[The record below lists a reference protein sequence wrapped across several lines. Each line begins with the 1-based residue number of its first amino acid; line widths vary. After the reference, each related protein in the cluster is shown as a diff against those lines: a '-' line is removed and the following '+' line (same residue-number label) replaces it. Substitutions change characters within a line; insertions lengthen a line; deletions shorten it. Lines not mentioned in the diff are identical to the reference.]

1 MEVCGV
7 TRVVMTI
14 LIVDGDA
21 DSRERLRVILAEAA
35 QWNIEA
41 VCTGAEALRVLESGE
56 IDLVLTD
63 LMAPEMEGL
72 ALCREIKAS
81 SDLSHLPVVMM
92 LDNGEH
98 EYLDPA
104 CEAGACDYILKPVE
118 PLDVLAR
125 VHAVLRIK
133 KDTDSRLARE
143 RALTAAN
150 RRLLQLSVVDAV
162 TGIAN
167 RRGFDQTLDRV
178 WRSAARH
185 RVDVALL
192 MIDVDFFKPYN
203 DQLGH
208 LAGDQCLRNIAEA
221 LSQGLKRPDDF
232 LARYGGEEFSV
243 VLPRTDAAGAGV
255 VAERLRSDIENLGIV
270 HPASPVADH
279 VTISQGV
286 ACMLPKRGAAPSI
299 LVAMADE
306 ALYEAKGSGRNRSCT
321 RNKAPDAWQLSG
333 FVAGES
339 HNRTPRY
346 EGYRPSR
353 IKPQ

>member
-1 MEVCGV
+1 
-7 TRVVMTI
+7 MTI

-35 QWNIEA
+35 QWNIGA

-72 ALCREIKAS
+72 ALCREIKAR

-98 EYLDPA
+98 EYLDLA

-125 VHAVLRIK
+125 VRAVLRIK
-133 KDTDSRLARE
+133 KDTDSRLQRE
-143 RALTAAN
+143 RSLTAAN

-178 WRSAARH
+178 WRSASRQ

-208 LAGDQCLRNIAEA
+208 LAGDQCLRSIAEA

-243 VLPRTDAAGAGV
+243 VLPRTDAGGRGGGGGKTAVRYRESRHRSSGFAGRGSHHDQPRRGLHA
-255 VAERLRSDIENLGIV
+255 AEARSCAIDSGR
-270 HPASPVADH
+270 H
-279 VTISQGV
+279 GR
-286 ACMLPKRGAAPSI
+286 RGALRGERIRAQP
-299 LVAMADE
+299 E
-306 ALYEAKGSGRNRSCT
+306 LYAE
-321 RNKAPDAWQLSG
+321 
-333 FVAGES
+333 
-339 HNRTPRY
+339 
-346 EGYRPSR
+346 
-353 IKPQ
+353 

>member
-1 MEVCGV
+1 
-7 TRVVMTI
+7 MTI

-21 DSRERLRVILAEAA
+21 GSLERLRAILAEAG
-35 QWNIEA
+35 QWNVGA
-41 VCTGAEALRVLESGE
+41 VCSGTEALRLLESGG
-56 IDLVLTD
+56 IDLVLAD
-63 LMAPEMEGL
+63 LMAPEMGGL
-72 ALCREIKAS
+72 ALCREIKS
-81 SDLSHLPVVMM
+81 RSDVSHIPVVMM
-92 LDNGEH
+92 VDNNEH
-98 EYLDPA
+98 EYLNRA
-104 CEAGACDYILKPVE
+104 YEAGVCEYIMKPVE
-118 PLDVLAR
+118 ALDVLAR
-125 VHAVLRIK
+125 VRAVLRIK
-133 KDTDSRLARE
+133 KDTDGRLARE
-143 RALTAAN
+143 RALTASN

-167 RRGFDQTLDRV
+167 RRGFDQTLDRE
-178 WRSAARH
+178 WRSAARQ

-203 DQLGH
+203 DRLGH
-208 LAGDQCLRNIAEA
+208 LAGDQCLRSIAEA
-221 LSQGLKRPDDF
+221 LSRGLKRPDDF

-243 VLPRTDAAGAGV
+243 ILPRTDAAGAGV
-255 VAERLRSDIENLGIV
+255 VAERMRSGIEELGIG

-279 VTISQGV
+279 ITISQGV
-286 ACMLPKRGAAPSI
+286 ACMPPKRGAAPSI

-321 RNKAPDAWQLSG
+321 RDRAPDGWQLSG

-346 EGYRPSR
+346 EGYRPPR